1 MRWLNQNQSNPTLTQ
16 MLDRILTSGQLDRSE
31 YLKLMSVILSDSQ
44 ITDAQRNQI
53 NRIFDYIQTSRFTV
67 IDF

>member
-1 MRWLNQNQSNPTLTQ
+1 MRWLNQNQSNSTLTQ

-53 NRIFDYIQTSRFTV
+53 NRIFDYIQTNRFTV

>member
-1 MRWLNQNQSNPTLTQ
+1 MRWLSQNQSNPTLTQ
-16 MLDRILTSGQLDRSE
+16 LLDRILTSGQLDRSE

-44 ITDAQRNQI
+44 ITDAQRNEI
-53 NRIFDYIQTSRFTV
+53 NRIFDYVQTGRFTL